1 MGRCDNLRVTTEDQP
16 LDLLLKLLD
25 IERLEDTLFRGL
37 SPDTS
42 VQRVFGGQ
50 VAGQALVAGGRTV
63 DPERRVHSLHAYFL
77 HAGDPAVPL
86 IYSVDVTRDTRTM
99 STRRVTATQHGR
111 AVFVLTASF
120 MLPEDGVQHQ
130 DPMPSAPDPETLPT
144 WEERWAPLVG
154 KFPNRRRQP
163 RPIDLRY
170 VDDPW
175 PIAAAKGESGGR
187 DPNSQ
192 VWIRAA
198 GDLPDDPLLHVC
210 VLAYAS
216 DMTLLD
222 SVLLPHGIDFSDGN
236 VFIASLDHAMWFHS
250 DFRADGWLLYD
261 QHSPWAGGARGLGTG
276 GIYTQD
282 GRRICSVVQEGLV
295 RHRRS

>member
-1 MGRCDNLRVTTEDQP
+1 VPNDEQP
-16 LDLLLKLLD
+16 LDVLLKLLD
-25 IERLEDTLFRGL
+25 IEQLEDTLFRGL

-63 DPERRVHSLHAYFL
+63 DHHRRVHSLHAYFL

-86 IYSVDVTRDTRTM
+86 IYQVDVTRDTRTM
-99 STRRVTATQHGR
+99 STRRVTAVQHGR

-120 MLPEDGVQHQ
+120 MLPEQGVEHQ
-130 DPMPSAPDPETLPT
+130 DPMPPAPDPDALPT
-144 WEERWAPLVG
+144 FEQRWAPLAE
-154 KFPNRRRQP
+154 KFPYRRRQP

-170 VDDPW
+170 ADDPW
-175 PIAAAKGESGGR
+175 PIAAMKGETTPR
-187 DPNSQ
+187 PPDSQ
-192 VWIRAA
+192 VWFRAA
-198 GDLPDDPLLHVC
+198 GTLPDDPLLHVC

-222 SVLLPHGIDFSDGN
+222 SVLLPHGIDFSDGTA
-236 VFIASLDHAMWFHS
+236 FIASLDHAMWFHGE
-250 DFRADGWLLYD
+250 FRADEWLLYD

-276 GIYTQD
+276 RIYTHG
-282 GRRICSVVQEGLV
+282 GRLICSVVQEGLV
-295 RHRRS
+295 RHVRSG

>member
-1 MGRCDNLRVTTEDQP
+1 MPADEQP

-25 IERLEDTLFRGL
+25 IEPLEETLFRGL

-50 VAGQALVAGGRTV
+50 VAGQALVAAGRTV
-63 DPERRVHSLHAYFL
+63 EPDRHVHSLHAYFL

-86 IYSVDVTRDTRTM
+86 IYSVDITRDTRTM

-111 AVFVLTASF
+111 AIFVLTASF
-120 MLPEDGVQHQ
+120 MLREDGVEHQ
-130 DPMPSAPDPETLPT
+130 DPMPAAPDPDTLPT
-144 WEERWAPLVG
+144 YEERWAP
-154 KFPNRRRQP
+154 FMDQYPWRPRRP
-163 RPIDLRY
+163 RPIDIRHI
-170 VDDPW
+170 DDPW
-175 PIAAAKGESGGR
+175 PIALLKGATEPR
-187 DPNSQ
+187 PPTSQ

-222 SVLLPHGIDFSDGN
+222 SVLLPHSVDFTDAN
-236 VFIASLDHAMWFHS
+236 VFIASLDHAMWFHD
-250 DFRADGWLLYD
+250 DFRGDDWLLYD
-261 QHSPWAGGARGLGTG
+261 QHSPWAGGARGLAHGS
-276 GIYTQD
+276 IYTRD
-282 GRRICSVVQEGLV
+282 GRRVCSVVQEGLV
-295 RHRRS
+295 RRPR

>member
-1 MGRCDNLRVTTEDQP
+1 VTDEEEAP
-16 LDLLLKLLD
+16 LDVLIRLLD
-25 IERLEDTLFRGL
+25 IEPLEETLFRGL

-50 VAGQALVAGGRTV
+50 VAGQALVAAGRTV
-63 DPERRVHSLHAYFL
+63 DRERRVHSLHAYFL

-120 MLPEDGVQHQ
+120 MSPEKGPEHQ
-130 DPMPSAPDPETLPT
+130 DEMPSAPDPESLPT
-144 WEERWAPLVG
+144 FAERFAPWADL
-154 KFPNRRRQP
+154 FPRRAHTQ

-170 VDDPW
+170 VDDP
-175 PIAAAKGESGGR
+175 PIIGVLKGKPITR
-187 DPNSQ
+187 DADSQ
-192 VWIRAA
+192 VWLRAA

-222 SVLLPHGIDFSDGN
+222 SVLAPHGVDWTGGG
-236 VFIASLDHAMWFHS
+236 VFIASLDHAMWFHVE
-250 DFRADGWLLYD
+250 FRADDWLLYD
-261 QHSPWAGGARGLGTG
+261 QHSPWAGNARGLAMGR
-276 GIYTQD
+276 IFSHD
-282 GRRICSVVQEGLV
+282 GRLVCNVVQEGLI
-295 RHRRS
+295 RRQRQD

>member
-1 MGRCDNLRVTTEDQP
+1 VPSEEQP
-16 LDLLLKLLD
+16 LDVLLKLLD
-25 IERLEDTLFRGL
+25 IERLEDTIFRGL

-63 DPERRVHSLHAYFL
+63 DPARRVHSLHAYFL
-77 HAGDPAVPL
+77 HAGDASVPL
-86 IYSVDVTRDTRTM
+86 IYQVDITRDTRSM
-99 STRRVTATQHGR
+99 STRRVTAIQHGR

-120 MLPEDGVQHQ
+120 MVPEPGVEHG
-130 DPMPSAPDPETLPT
+130 DPMPAAPDPESLPT
-144 WEERWAPLVG
+144 FEERWAPLHDKLPG
-154 KFPNRRRQP
+154 RRRAP

-170 VDDPW
+170 TVDPW
-175 PIAAAKGESGGR
+175 PIAVVKGDKEPLAP
-187 DPNSQ
+187 DSQ

-198 GDLPDDPLLHVC
+198 GTLPDDPLLHVC

-222 SVLLPHGIDFSDGN
+222 SVMLPHRPEFSDGS
-236 VFIASLDHAMWFHS
+236 VFLASLDHAMWFHGE
-250 DFRADGWLLYD
+250 FRADEWLLYD
-261 QHSPWAGGARGLGTG
+261 QHSPWAGGGRGLATG
-276 GIYTQD
+276 GIYTRD

-295 RHRRS
+295 RRGR

>member
-1 MGRCDNLRVTTEDQP
+1 VSAEDEP
-16 LDLLLKLLD
+16 LDVLLKLLD
-25 IERLEDTLFRGL
+25 IEQLEETLFRGL

-63 DPERRVHSLHAYFL
+63 DPGRRVHSLHAYFL

-86 IYSVDVTRDTRTM
+86 IYQVDRTRDTRTM
-99 STRRVTATQHGR
+99 STRRVTALQHGR

-120 MLPEDGVQHQ
+120 MVPEDGVAHE
-130 DPMPSAPDPETLPT
+130 DPMPEAPDPETLPT
-144 WEERWAPLVG
+144 FAERFAPIAD
-154 KFPNRRRQP
+154 KFPNRGRRP

-175 PIAAAKGESGGR
+175 PVAAAKNASATR
-187 DPNSQ
+187 APRSQ
-192 VWIRAA
+192 VWIRAD
-198 GDLPDDPLLHVC
+198 GTLPDDPLLHVC

-222 SVLLPHGIDFSDGN
+222 SVFLPHGKELAESSLF
-236 VFIASLDHAMWFHS
+236 VASLDHAMWFHT
-250 DFRADGWLLYD
+250 DFRADDWLLYD
-261 QHSPWAGGARGLGTG
+261 QHSPWAGNARGLAMGR
-276 GIYTQD
+276 IYD
-282 GRRICSVVQEGLV
+282 RSARRVCTVVQEGLV
-295 RHRRS
+295 RPLR